1 MRTLGPL
8 NARSRQQGFIL
19 ALLLGLMMVMG
30 IFLMK
35 AVPSV
40 IVEVQRG
47 AEEELIFRGE
57 AMARGI
63 RLYQQR
69 TGAYP
74 TRLEDMMKLRPP
86 VLRKL
91 YKDPMS
97 QDGEWDLVTAVPVGA
112 TGDKTGLPIAGVR
125 SRSQRDS
132 IKMYRGK
139 TLYSDWIFSAVDNI
153 LGIPGSGLPTVPG
166 VLQNGTSPTAQGSGT
181 APSTP
186 TTPEKK

>member
-1 MRTLGPL
+1 
-8 NARSRQQGFIL
+8 
-19 ALLLGLMMVMG
+19 MMTIMG

-35 AVPSV
+35 AMPSA
-40 IVEVQRG
+40 IVEVQRS

-63 RLYQQR
+63 RLYQKQ

-74 TRLEDMMKLRPP
+74 SRLEDLLKVRPP

-91 YKDPMS
+91 YKDPMTKE
-97 QDGEWDLVTAVPVGA
+97 GEWELVTAVAAGA
-112 TGDKTGLPIAGVR
+112 SGDKTGLPIAGVR

-139 TLYSDWIFSAVDNI
+139 TLYSDWVFSAADDI
-153 LGIPGSGLPTVPG
+153 LGIPGSGLPAATG
-166 VLQNGTSPTAQGSGT
+166 VLQSGFSTTTKSGSTT
-181 APSTP
+181 APDP
-186 TTPEKK
+186 DKK

>member
-8 NARSRQQGFIL
+8 KARSRQRGFIL
-19 ALLLGLMMVMG
+19 ALLLGMMTVMG
-30 IFLMK
+30 IFLMQ

-74 TRLEDMMKLRPP
+74 TRLEDLMKVRPP
-86 VLRKL
+86 VLRRL
-91 YKDPMS
+91 YKDPMTP
-97 QDGEWDLVTAVPVGA
+97 DGEWDLLTAVAAGA
-112 TGDKTGLPIAGVR
+112 SGDKTGLPIVGVR

-139 TLYSDWIFSAVDNI
+139 TLYSDWVFSAADDI
-153 LGIPGSGLPTVPG
+153 LGIPGSGVPG
-166 VLQNGTSPTAQGSGT
+166 ASGVLKSGSST
-181 APSTP
+181 TTKTPS
-186 TTPEKK
+186 PEKP